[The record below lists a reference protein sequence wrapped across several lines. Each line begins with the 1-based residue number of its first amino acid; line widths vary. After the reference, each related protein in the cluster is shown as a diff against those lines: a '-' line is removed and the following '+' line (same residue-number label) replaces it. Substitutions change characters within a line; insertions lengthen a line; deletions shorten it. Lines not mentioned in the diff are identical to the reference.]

1 MVRIHI
7 KHHVSSMRNLNE
19 NYGSEVRMQ
28 HGFLVAD
35 KQPGM
40 TSHDVV
46 SVARRSLETRKVGH
60 SGTLDPMAT
69 GILVLGF
76 NNGTRLLQYI
86 TDGDKDY
93 RATIVLGSATVTDD
107 SQGEVINS
115 TDASHIT
122 DEQIKDE
129 IAKMRGTILQR
140 PSSVSAVKIDGERAY
155 NRVRSGEDVVLPAR
169 EVTISSL
176 EVPQIRRMG
185 SAIEVDIHVTCSAGT
200 FIRAIAR
207 DCGDGL
213 GVGGHLNSLRRTRIA
228 GFGLDQAITL
238 DQLKSKD
245 FETLDLADVARTTF
259 VAREIA
265 MDEKIEL
272 SFGRALAANPDGKI
286 YAGIDS
292 SNQLIALL
300 QNVDGKAKPIAVFA
314 AAN

>member
-1 MVRIHI
+1 
-7 KHHVSSMRNLNE
+7 
-19 NYGSEVRMQ
+19 MQ
-28 HGFLVAD
+28 HGFLVVD

-60 SGTLDPMAT
+60 AGTLDPMAT

-93 RATIVLGSATVTDD
+93 RATMVLGSATVTDD

-122 DEQIKDE
+122 DEQIEDE

-155 NRVRSGEDVVLPAR
+155 NRVRSGEDVVLPSR

-176 EVPQIRRMG
+176 EILQIRRMG
-185 SAIEVDIHVTCSAGT
+185 SGIEVDIHVTCSAGT

-207 DCGDGL
+207 DCGAAL

-228 GFGLDQAITL
+228 GFGLERAVTL

-245 FETLDLADVARTTF
+245 FETLDIADVARSTF
-259 VAREIA
+259 AVREIA
-265 MDEKIEL
+265 LDEKIEL
-272 SFGRALAANPDGKI
+272 SFGRALAANPGSSI

-314 AAN
+314 PAN

>member
-1 MVRIHI
+1 
-7 KHHVSSMRNLNE
+7 
-19 NYGSEVRMQ
+19 MQ
-28 HGFLVAD
+28 HGFLVVD

-46 SVARRSLETRKVGH
+46 SVARRSLGTRKVGH
-60 SGTLDPMAT
+60 AGTLDPMAT

-93 RATIVLGSATVTDD
+93 LATMVLGSATVTDD
-107 SQGEVINS
+107 SQGEVIDT
-115 TDASHIT
+115 TDASHIS
-122 DEQIKDE
+122 DQQIEDE
-129 IAKMRGTILQR
+129 IAKMRGKILQR

-176 EVPQIRRMG
+176 EILQIRRMG

-207 DCGDGL
+207 DCGAAL
-213 GVGGHLNSLRRTRIA
+213 GIGGHLNSLRRTRIA
-228 GFGLDQAITL
+228 GFGLERAVTL
-238 DQLKSKD
+238 DQLKSKV
-245 FETLDLADVARTTF
+245 FETLDIADVARSTF
-259 VAREIA
+259 AVREIA
-265 MDEKIEL
+265 LDEKIEL
-272 SFGRALAANPDGKI
+272 SFGRALVANPDNNI

-314 AAN
+314 PAN